1 MKRALR
7 LASDILRRIAGL
19 LAGVKIGDRWG
30 LPTEMMTR
38 EQILKRTNGRGVTGL
53 EDVTVWRTRL
63 EGMGRHS
70 TSDDTQQHF
79 AMTSVCIEDPEFRPI
94 SAARGFVLAG
104 RTTIAGWGG
113 TSIMALNDVDQWLES
128 GGLRGRDPAV
138 APARPAEEGAGCGC
152 GVAIRISSLGV
163 LAALR
168 DWDEHELIRR
178 ALEHGKLTH
187 PDPRAW
193 IGGAA
198 IALATYRIMLGQ
210 LPTQPREWLISL
222 ADTLESYEQA
232 EIVAY
237 GGLSAAAPRV
247 CQRLRLAAQHLDNL
261 DALIT
266 LVGNTCPTYESVP
279 FALAVFLRNLGNFEA
294 GILEAINAGG
304 DTDSV
309 ASMAGSLL
317 GAYLGYDDIPKHM
330 LMPEDDDVCLLAK
343 RFHDRYVS

>member
-1 MKRALR
+1 MKRAISLM
-7 LASDILRRIAGL
+7 LNLEQRIAGM

-30 LPTEMMTR
+30 LPPETMTR
-38 EQILKRTNGRGVTGL
+38 QQIFKRTNGRGVMGL
-53 EDVTVWRTRL
+53 EDVTQWRTRL
-63 EGMGRHS
+63 EGLVPYG
-70 TSDDTQQHF
+70 TSDDWQQHF
-79 AMTSVCIEDPEFRPI
+79 AMTVICIEDPEFRPS
-94 SAARGFVLAG
+94 SAAKGFVDAG
-104 RTTIAGWGG
+104 RVGMAGWGG
-113 TSIMALNDVDQWLES
+113 TSIVAHTAVALWLET
-128 GGLRGRDPAV
+128 GGLSGRDPAV
-138 APARPAEEGAGCGC
+138 PPARPVHEGAGCGC

-163 LAALR
+163 LAVFR
-168 DWDEHELIRR
+168 DWDESELIRR

-193 IGGAA
+193 VGGAA

-210 LPTQPREWLISL
+210 FPTQPREWLVSL
-222 ADTLESYEQA
+222 ADTLEPYEQA
-232 EIVAY
+232 EIAAY

-247 CQRLRLAAQHLDNL
+247 CQRLRLAAQHLDHL
-261 DALIT
+261 DDLIS